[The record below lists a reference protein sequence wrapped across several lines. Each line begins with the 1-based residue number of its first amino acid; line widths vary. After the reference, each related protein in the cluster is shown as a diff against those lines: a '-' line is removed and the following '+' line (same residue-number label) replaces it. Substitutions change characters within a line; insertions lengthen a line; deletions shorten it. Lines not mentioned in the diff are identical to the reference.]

1 MSIFSVRLVSERKK
15 QGLSQEDLAVKSGV
29 SQQAISMIESGKRSP
44 TETTMSM
51 LANGLGCTVA
61 FLLDESNEQENA
73 AAHMSSG
80 KEEDEM
86 LMLFRR
92 LSPEK
97 KEYLRGVLEGLSAA
111 HKQ

>member
-1 MSIFSVRLVSERKK
+1 MSAFSNRLISERKK
-15 QGLSQEDLAVKSGV
+15 RGLSQEDLAAKSGV

-61 FLLDESNEQENA
+61 FLLDDPEPEKAADQED
-73 AAHMSSG
+73 G
-80 KEEDEM
+80 GGVETEM
-86 LMLFRR
+86 LNLFRQ

-97 KEYLRGVLEGLSAA
+97 KEYVRGILEGLSAA